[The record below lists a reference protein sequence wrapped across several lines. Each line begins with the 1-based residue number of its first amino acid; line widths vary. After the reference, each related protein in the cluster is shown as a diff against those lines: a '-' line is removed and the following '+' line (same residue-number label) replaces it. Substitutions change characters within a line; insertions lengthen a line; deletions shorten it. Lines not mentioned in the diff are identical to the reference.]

1 MNPVGILLVEV
12 QLSLLVFHVLDW
24 VQILARMMLP
34 IYGVNLRVVRYFI
47 MKLRV
52 MWSFVMNLWMV
63 GLVVMNLWVMGL
75 VVMNLLMV
83 RSVVMNVGMVGGV
96 VMNLGLNVRNID
108 DGMVFIFDWFWLDR
122 RPVVGF

>member
-63 GLVVMNLWVMGL
+63 GLVVMNL
-75 VVMNLLMV
+75 LMV
-83 RSVVMNVGMVGGV
+83 GSVVMNVGMVGGV